1 LRGKNTDQQAIFSYV
16 SLEDRI
22 PKRHPLRDIR
32 KIVDKAMAEMSP
44 TFDSMYAQAG
54 RPSIPPEQLI
64 RAMLIQVLFS
74 IRSERQLMEEL
85 DFNLLYRWFVGLSMD
100 DHVWNHSTFSK
111 NRDRLLLHD
120 VADRFFDAIRQQAAA
135 KKLLSRDHFTI
146 DGTLIEASASL
157 KSFRP
162 KDEAPH
168 DDDPDDHGGRNEMV
182 DFKGQKRSNE
192 THESTTDPDSR
203 LARKG
208 DGKEAKLCYAGHI
221 LTENRHGLIMDA
233 ELTQATGTAET
244 EAGLEMLGRLPGLDR
259 KTAGVD
265 KGYDNRRITRGKR
278 DSARGAEEAVL
289 FDRWSLDPPCRL
301 RPEPA
306 KTEAGRR
313 ALRLDEGYRWAE
325 EAQAPWPGEGRL
337 DLQVR
342 GRSVQCRDDEAA
354 SGGSLTVLRGAIRPR
369 MRVCSGRPG
378 CGKVAVALADGRGG
392 DTEPES

>member
-1 LRGKNTDQQAIFSYV
+1 LRGKSTDQQAIFSYV

-32 KIVDKAMAEMSP
+32 KIVDKAMAELSP
-44 TFDSMYAQAG
+44 TFEAMYAHGG

-74 IRSERQLMEEL
+74 IRSERLLMEEL

-100 DHVWNHSTFSK
+100 DQVWNHSTFSK

-120 VADRFFDAIRQQAAA
+120 VADRFFEAIRDQAAA
-135 KKLLSRDHFTI
+135 KKLLSKDHFTI

-162 KDEAPH
+162 KEEEPPGDDEPGSG
-168 DDDPDDHGGRNEMV
+168 GGRNEAV
-182 DFKGQKRSNE
+182 DFHGQKRSNK
-192 THESTTDPDSR
+192 THRSTTDPDAL

-208 DGKEAKLCYAGHI
+208 DGKEAKLSYTGHI

-244 EAGLEMLGRLPGLDR
+244 EAGLEMLGRLPGIDR

-265 KGYDNRRITRGKR
+265 KGYDNRRFVEGSRAANVTPHVAQKKR
-278 DSARGAEEAVL
+278 YSSID
-289 FDRWSLDPPCRL
+289 
-301 RPEPA
+301 
-306 KTEAGRR
+306 
-313 ALRLDEGYRWAE
+313 
-325 EAQAPWPGEGRL
+325 
-337 DLQVR
+337 
-342 GRSVQCRDDEAA
+342 GRSTRHAGYAQSQRKRKLVEERFGWMKDIGGLRKLRHRGLAKVGWIFKFVAAACNVVMMRRLLAEA
-354 SGGSLTVLRGAIRPR
+354 
-369 MRVCSGRPG
+369 
-378 CGKVAVALADGRGG
+378 
-392 DTEPES
+392 

>member
-1 LRGKNTDQQAIFSYV
+1 MRGKSKDQQAIFSYV

-32 KIVDKAMAEMSP
+32 RIVDKAIAELSP
-44 TFDSMYAQAG
+44 TFDAMYAQAG

-74 IRSERQLMEEL
+74 IRSERMLMEEL

-100 DHVWNHSTFSK
+100 DQVWNHSTFSK

-120 VADRFFDAIRQQAAA
+120 VAERFFEAIRDQAAA
-135 KKLLSRDHFTI
+135 KKLLSKDHFTI

-162 KDEAPH
+162 KDEAPP
-168 DDDPDDHGGRNEMV
+168 DDDEPGDRGGRNETV
-182 DFKGQKRSNE
+182 NFHGQKRSNQ
-192 THESTTDPDSR
+192 THGSTTDPDAL

-208 DGKEAKLCYAGHI
+208 DGKEAKLSYAGHI

-244 EAGLEMLGRLPGLDR
+244 DAGLEMLGRLPGLDR

-265 KGYDNRRITRGKR
+265 KGYDNRRFVEGSRAANVTPHVAQKKR
-278 DSARGAEEAVL
+278 YSSID
-289 FDRWSLDPPCRL
+289 
-301 RPEPA
+301 
-306 KTEAGRR
+306 
-313 ALRLDEGYRWAE
+313 
-325 EAQAPWPGEGRL
+325 
-337 DLQVR
+337 
-342 GRSVQCRDDEAA
+342 GRSTRHCGYAQSQRRRKLVEERFGWMKDIGGLRKLKHRGLAKVGWIFKFVAA
-354 SGGSLTVLRGAIRPR
+354 ACNVVM
-369 MRVCSGRPG
+369 MRRL
-378 CGKVAVALADGRGG
+378 LA
-392 DTEPES
+392 TP